1 MGEAIYSTYEMR
13 VRAVRA
19 VQSGM
24 SMADVSL
31 AYQTNRSTIYRWV
44 TRYEES
50 GCEEGLIR
58 KPVSGRPRAFGE
70 LDSSEILDVVL
81 NPASHYGYE
90 TDFWTCVRLCDVFEQ
105 EYGTS
110 ASRWTVW
117 RMLREAGLTYQ
128 KPERRYFE
136 ASEEER
142 QDWLRL
148 ELPKIRRTVKK
159 HNAVLYFEDES
170 NISLTAILGKTWG
183 LRGKTPVQ
191 EVTGNR
197 AGFAAM
203 SAVSRNGGLIFR
215 LYDKR
220 LASDEIIQ
228 FLEQMLAHHK
238 RRHVVVVM
246 DQAKPHT
253 SKKTRTFYESQK
265 RLHVFYLPKY
275 SPDWNPD
282 EKVWNHLKHQE
293 LKGQKAK
300 TKEELK
306 TLAEEKLIQMAGNPR
321 QLQGIF
327 FRCCVAELLH

>member
-1 MGEAIYSTYEMR
+1 MGEAAYSTYEIR

-24 SMADVSL
+24 SIAEVAK
-31 AYQTNRSTIYRWV
+31 AYQTHRTTVHRWAA
-44 TRYEES
+44 RYNES
-50 GCEEGLIR
+50 GCDDALIR
-58 KPVSGRPRAFGE
+58 PPVSGRPKVLRE
-70 LDSSEILDVVL
+70 LGTQELLSIVL
-81 NPASHYGYE
+81 APASQFGYE
-90 TDFWTCVRLCDVFEQ
+90 TDFWTCVRVCNVIEQ
-105 EYGTS
+105 EYGST

-117 RMLREAGLTYQ
+117 RMLRDAGLTYQ

-142 QDWLRL
+142 RDWLRL
-148 ELPKIRRTVKK
+148 ELPRIRRSVKK

-197 AGFAAM
+197 GGVAAM
-203 SAVSRNGGLIFR
+203 SAVSRKGGLVFR
-215 LYDKR
+215 LFDKR
-220 LASDEIIQ
+220 IASDEVIQ
-228 FLEQMLAHHK
+228 FLEQILIHHK

-253 SKKTRTFYESQK
+253 SKKTRAFYESQN

-293 LKGQKAK
+293 LKSHKAK

-306 TLAEEKLIQMAGNPR
+306 VLAEEKLNQMADNPR

-327 FRCCVAELLH
+327 FRCYVAELLH

>member
-31 AYQTNRSTIYRWV
+31 AYQTNRSTVYRWV
-44 TRYEES
+44 IRYEES
-50 GCEEGLIR
+50 GGEEGLVR
-58 KPVSGRPRAFGE
+58 KPVSGRPRAFGK
-70 LDSSEILDVVL
+70 LDSSEILDIVL
-81 NPASHYGYE
+81 KPASHFGYE
-90 TDFWTCVRLCDVFEQ
+90 TDFWTCVRLCDVFEK

-128 KPERRYFE
+128 KPERHYFE

-159 HNAVLYFEDES
+159 YNAVLYFEDES

-183 LRGKTPVQ
+183 LRGKTPIQ
-191 EVTGNR
+191 GVTGNR
-197 AGFAAM
+197 GGVAAM
-203 SAVSRNGGLIFR
+203 SAVSRKGGLIFR

-220 LASDEIIQ
+220 ITSDEVIQ
-228 FLEQMLAHHK
+228 FLEQMLTHHK

-253 SKKTRTFYESQK
+253 SEKTRTFSEGQK

-293 LKGQKAK
+293 LKSHKAK

-306 TLAEEKLIQMAGNPR
+306 MLTEEKLIQMADNPR